1 MRPMWKEDAF
11 TSVLAGLWPQ
21 AWRTPAPRGSTR
33 GASGTLPKRTTDTSR
48 RHASDIV
55 LTQRERHTPL
65 SAPRRCVRSTPN
77 IIRWNADGR
86 KLGGA
91 EPGGC
96 ARSAQSSRRE
106 SDHGRCSASGRVP
119 FPARVSP
126 PVLAG
131 HPRRPWCGRVGRGC
145 IGCGQFRP
153 SLLTAGRAD
162 QQLEPGAVYILH
174 GVRRRRRASER
185 EYRRHQ
191 HGPSPRH

>member
-106 SDHGRCSASGRVP
+106 SDHGRCSASGRDP
-119 FPARVSP
+119 KPSPGSDEIIGYPREKKAARADKQKKDRRTEHNDARFES
-126 PVLAG
+126 G
-131 HPRRPWCGRVGRGC
+131 RTRRP
-145 IGCGQFRP
+145 
-153 SLLTAGRAD
+153 
-162 QQLEPGAVYILH
+162 
-174 GVRRRRRASER
+174 
-185 EYRRHQ
+185 
-191 HGPSPRH
+191 